1 MNTLVPL
8 VKKEFMEDLM
18 ATRGSIFLVI
28 ACVVLS
34 IFSVLLVGNT
44 ELSLLD
50 NAQAV
55 YMMSGIIMALASLVS
70 VIRGSD
76 GFAGERERN
85 TLEPLMLTHVTGQRL
100 TLAQLIGIMFSWL
113 ILFVLSLPYLW
124 AVGSTGQNL
133 LPTMQYLF
141 ITGTF
146 MVLIFGGLALAFSA
160 KARSFKSALSIGL
173 TIFLLAGSPVILGPS
188 LRQSTVGR
196 AIDLLN
202 PFASALNTLDSVII
216 DSQGLLFQLLR
227 LAIMLGYSLIILVIL
242 HSVTRRVEL

>member
-8 VKKEFMEDLM
+8 VRKEFLEDLM
-18 ATRGSIFLVI
+18 ATRGSIFLLI

-34 IFSVLLVGNT
+34 IFSVLLVSNT

-55 YMMSGIIMALASLVS
+55 YMMSGIIIALASLVA
-70 VIRGSD
+70 VVHGSD
-76 GFAGERERN
+76 GFAGERERD
-85 TLEPLMLTHVTGQRL
+85 TLEPLMLTPVTGQRL
-100 TLAQLIGIMFSWL
+100 ALAKLIGIMFSWL
-113 ILFVLSLPYLW
+113 ILFVLSIPYLW

-133 LPTMQYLF
+133 LSAIQYLF
-141 ITGTF
+141 ITGTL
-146 MVLIFGGLALAFSA
+146 MVLSFGGLALAFSA
-160 KARSFKSALSIGL
+160 KARSFKSALSVGL
-173 TIFLLAGSPVILGPS
+173 TLFLLAGSPIILGPS

-202 PFASALNTLDSVII
+202 PFAGALNTLDSVII

-227 LAIMLGYSLIILVIL
+227 LAIMVGYSLLILVIL
-242 HSVTRRVEL
+242 HSATKRVEL

>member
-8 VKKEFMEDLM
+8 VTKEFTEDLM
-18 ATRGSIFLVI
+18 AARGSIFLAI

-34 IFSVLLVGNT
+34 IFSVLLVSNT

-55 YMMSGIIMALASLVS
+55 YMMCGIIIALASLLA

-76 GFAGERERN
+76 GFAGERERE
-85 TLEPLMLTHVTGQRL
+85 TLEPLMLTPVTGHQ
-100 TLAQLIGIMFSWL
+100 LALAKLIGLMLSWL
-113 ILFVLSLPYLW
+113 ILFVLSVPYLW

-133 LPTMQYLF
+133 LSAIQYLF
-141 ITGTF
+141 ITGTL
-146 MVLIFGGLALAFSA
+146 MVLSFGGIALALSA
-160 KARSFKSALSIGL
+160 RVGSFKSALSVGL

-188 LRQSTVGR
+188 LRQGTVGR

-202 PFASALNTLDSVII
+202 PLAGALNTLDSVII
-216 DSQGLLFQLLR
+216 DSQGLFFQLLR
-227 LAIMLGYSLIILVIL
+227 LTVMVGYAVTILVIL
-242 HSVTRRVEL
+242 HTVTRRVEI

>member
-8 VKKEFMEDLM
+8 VRKEIMEDLM

-34 IFSVLLVGNT
+34 VFSVLLVSNT

-55 YMMSGIIMALASLVS
+55 YMMSGIIIALASLVA

-76 GFAGERERN
+76 GFAGERERD
-85 TLEPLMLTHVTGQRL
+85 TLEPLMLTPVTGHK
-100 TLAQLIGIMFSWL
+100 LALAKLIGIVFSWL
-113 ILFVLSLPYLW
+113 ILFILSIPYLW

-133 LPTMQYLF
+133 LPAIQYLF
-141 ITGTF
+141 ITGML
-146 MVLIFGGLALAFSA
+146 MVLSFGGLALALSA

-173 TIFLLAGSPVILGPS
+173 TALFLAGSPLILGPS
-188 LRQSTVGR
+188 LRQGTVGR

-202 PFASALNTLDSVII
+202 PFAGALNTLDSVVI
-216 DSQGLLFQLLR
+216 DSQGLFYQLLR
-227 LAIMLGYSLIILVIL
+227 LTIMLCYCLLILVIL
-242 HSVTRRVEL
+242 HGATRRVEL

>member
-8 VKKEFMEDLM
+8 VRKEFMEDLM

-28 ACVVLS
+28 ASVVLS
-34 IFSVLLVGNT
+34 AFSVLLISNT

-55 YMMSGIIMALASLVS
+55 YMMTGIIIALASLVA

-76 GFAGERERN
+76 GFAGERERS
-85 TLEPLMLTHVTGQRL
+85 TLEPLMLTPVTGHRL
-100 TLAQLIGIMFSWL
+100 ALAKLIGTMLVWL
-113 ILFVLSLPYLW
+113 ILFVLSVPYLW

-133 LPTMQYLF
+133 LPAIQYLF
-141 ITGTF
+141 ISGTL
-146 MVLIFGGLALAFSA
+146 MVLTFGGIALALSA
-160 KARSFKSALSIGL
+160 KMGSFKSALSVGL

-202 PFASALNTLDSVII
+202 PFAGALNTLDSVII

-227 LAIMLGYSLIILVIL
+227 LSIMLGYAFIILVIL
-242 HSVTRRVEL
+242 HTVTRRVEL